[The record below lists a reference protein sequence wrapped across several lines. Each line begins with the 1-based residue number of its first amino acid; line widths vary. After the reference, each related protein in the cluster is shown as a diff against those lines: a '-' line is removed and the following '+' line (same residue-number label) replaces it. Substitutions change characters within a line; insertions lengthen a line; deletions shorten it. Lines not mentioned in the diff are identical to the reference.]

1 MIWANLIHLSFNM
14 WCDREC
20 NEWGLEHV
28 VGKPYMRFDQD
39 LWVELKS
46 RMRDAGMNMVVIDLG
61 DGVKYNSHPELAVS
75 GAWEVDQLKEEL
87 VKLREMGL
95 EPIPKLNFSSTHDL
109 WMGPYSRCLS
119 TPVYYEVCSDLI
131 KEVCSIFDKPRFF
144 HLGMDEETWEHQQFY
159 EYVVVRQYDLWWH
172 DFLKLVDSVEAA
184 GSKAWIWSDYIW
196 HHPELFA
203 ERMPK
208 SVLQSNWYYGDE
220 FNEGINYVKAYNDLD
235 TQGFDQIPTGSNWS
249 FPTCFE
255 RTVEYCSK
263 TIAQDKLKGFLQ
275 TIWRPT
281 LPVCREVHLA
291 AIDQV
296 EKARK
301 TLEK

>member
-1 MIWANLIHLSFNM
+1 MIWANLIHLSFNF
-14 WCDREC
+14 WGDREC
-20 NEWGLEHV
+20 AEWGLEHV
-28 VGKPYMRFDQD
+28 VGMPYMRFDQD
-39 LWVELKS
+39 LWNELKS

-61 DGVKYNSHPELAVS
+61 DGVKYDSHPEIAVT

-119 TPVYYEVCSDLI
+119 TPAYYEVCSDLI
-131 KEVCSIFDKPRFF
+131 KEVCSIFEKPRYF
-144 HLGMDEETWEHQQFY
+144 HLGMDEETWEHQRLY
-159 EYVVVRQYDLWWH
+159 EYVVVRQFDLWWH

-203 ERMPK
+203 ERMPN

-220 FNEGINYVKAYNDLD
+220 FNEGIDYVKAYHDLEA
-235 TQGFDQIPTGSNWS
+235 QGFDQIPTGSNWS
-249 FPTCFE
+249 SPVCFE

-263 TIAQDKLKGFLQ
+263 TIAPDRLKGFLQ

-281 LPVCREVHLA
+281 LPVCREVHIK
-291 AIDQV
+291 AIEQV

-301 TLEK
+301 TLEA